1 MRRPSS
7 LSGAAS
13 LPPEE
18 HDPAFLA
25 DFFFTQAFPLSLLAR
40 KTHSDKEA
48 AHCPSWLSLS
58 KGEKESGY
66 QACPVPAERS
76 RDSSP
81 SPLHAVSAPR
91 RHDTQKVPQHLGPS
105 AASPTRL
112 QGDDKLH
119 APSETVSEH
128 WTDSMLTE
136 QASRLTLADPETT
149 EPARKEPFASA
160 QEGIRLQPRPTCVA
174 CHGETAAVGGSD
186 GVILLLRRPRACL
199 PLLPLARVHLP
210 SSPFSSSSFSSS
222 FSPSAASHCSLGE
235 FPSSVRSLFLFD
247 CGDSLPHLSPLL
259 FVGTG
264 EGLVWLLPAGL
275 LRVPRRPAVRDNL
288 RRSQAPRL
296 FAQHYPGEQGETP
309 SETLSAYSSSSSS
322 LSSFSSCFAS
332 SFPGVL
338 EAGPALW
345 FPLFRTRHSLNT
357 PAKASFSEEL
367 QKLRLEGG
375 SAGAGD
381 PQPQEEDRLKSHR
394 ESPPEKAKEPS
405 VTALLVCESP
415 ETSAGEE
422 GRFAQRQSCKD
433 EVSAF
438 RQSATRPLILGSEQ
452 SSPDSRGAA
461 SLTSSLRP
469 NRTPALSLFVFKG
482 DAAGG
487 LTRARVTFSPAAS
500 LPLSS
505 GSSGHPLASSPP
517 LDGALEASPRE
528 RPETEQAH
536 PARRRGV
543 WGTGAHAVCVE
554 VVEEGI
560 VLISG
565 ENTEAGRLAEPRRDA
580 STGPVASLAFFPPSW
595 QLSSCSRRSEQDA
608 SWDMRPE
615 AGDDATRALK
625 DAWFADSHSLW
636 KGEGEEAVG
645 GGRAEIGQRRG
656 RPAKDL
662 LVVSGQRRNVAV
674 WGACGTQQLSIHPI
688 GSRPHAGTFASV
700 LAPDVLSPAQQTL
713 ASSGAAQGF
722 GKDPRDA
729 SRLQTVAIFSARPG
743 GRVWVADSNSGSV
756 QTTLRLAPTN
766 AASSRSSS
774 SFAESEGRRPGA
786 SRVNGKDGEGQRKE
800 ETAASKPPREASE
813 LASGTRPALHRLSH
827 LTGSCFLSWS
837 TVEDTN
843 FPCSAFSSSA
853 SETLTARKQA
863 GAGPV
868 CGESPRS
875 GTSASASPPSWPE
888 TGRQPGGAE
897 ERPAPGSLRAGLDAL
912 TDTLSPTRS
921 IASPLQP
928 TAPQQASHLHMRDDV
943 GLSLS
948 SPSSRACLPPQL
960 PTAFAGEKP
969 AGTRALWKED
979 GAEHSGR
986 RGEAVATGGALETKT
1001 EAVASSS
1008 VAERVLLVD
1017 VGKIRVRREWRLPGG
1032 AVHAAV
1038 HAHVGG
1044 LEALFLV
1051 AGPAESRGRRGSSSD
1066 GISSQQRGET
1076 ATARGDRDGQARGA
1090 ARERKATRDEAPDGE
1105 AAMTLGDAGASAHQR
1120 IDAPDNEERRTAEE
1134 MGTPAAG
1141 FAAVDGAEG
1150 TWLREEGRVGVA
1162 LDDRCFL
1169 LCTLAFGEHKRVVA
1183 TQLLSALGAAFPAEA
1198 HAWRTPGGR
1207 RPSLSETSRETHR
1220 IGRECPDATRRSGG
1234 LQTGTGF
1241 QAGFP
1246 ENGGA
1251 WRHDSIRPEEPCPG
1265 LTRRTPSPDRPS
1277 SFPLSAP
1284 LPLPVS
1290 VSLEAF
1296 DSDPENETLFLS
1308 SPSVLVDQGG
1318 PENRRRD
1325 RDDSAGGVGF
1335 LGSNAHWN
1343 GHLIRLPPPLVS
1355 SSCSSS
1361 FYALSPPSPI
1371 LDSCNLRIQD
1381 LSLSLTGWTEA
1392 ALAYCLA
1399 YAVDESALLS
1409 DWSIPAVFL
1418 RSRRFAPAR
1427 ASSHNLGQERGG
1439 PSDLSSP
1446 FSPFSSSSFPLP
1458 SHALPLSSPTASRAG
1473 RGDVSPLDALKNRDS
1488 GVSFSTSS
1496 SGRRPSA
1503 VPEGSLA
1510 ELASRRA
1517 HAVLRFLLPLIRV
1530 AAPMLEMP
1538 LFSSVSVSAAQAR
1551 SGLEF
1556 NSPLRG
1562 LRTDQREAE
1571 SRSWKG
1577 GETREN
1583 VQEVGGKTAES
1594 AGFQEGEK
1602 RQEGGVLETSRRWGV
1617 EHRVGHHAGG
1627 QKADRCESTSR
1638 GPEVS
1643 LFFCPSF
1650 FRTYFAPQGCTA
1662 PVPGDSFFA
1671 AQTYLPVS
1679 VKETTVSSS
1688 VPLSSFLSLLRH
1700 FAATV
1705 EALEALT
1712 CATVASAASF
1722 PLRNFPPARPV
1733 SASRVR
1739 QRVACQPH
1747 TPKTRSSS
1755 ASSSSSLSPEVSLG
1769 DRGETAVSLWRD
1781 TTVSGSRAASL
1792 WPCAVDPL
1800 RASLPRRASLFSL
1813 HLGAD
1818 ARRKP
1823 LPQLR
1828 SPLAGPLLK
1837 LPLRLS
1843 QSKVAKLKKRVLLLT
1858 SWLLDKEES
1867 WNRSRSAKMSQ
1878 TYVHCLHAAACVGL
1892 AERQQ
1897 RTRSRR
1903 GDQEARIFSPFQNA
1917 SPFLFSSG
1925 LDCDT
1930 DSPLPPHWFPPAK
1943 ISSASASFKARAV
1956 SPCRSSARTR
1966 SHVRE
1971 TKGETCRGLPERKE
1985 NHTQSSDRGLSDSNG
2000 LAPTSAPVTPPTS
2013 SSTPS
2018 AFQDVTALRSCI
2030 GQPLAST
2037 ELPNT
2042 CFTPSLSGCSSPAAS
2057 SFASFASSSP
2067 AASSSS
2073 FSSSSSSSSSSA
2085 SSSSTSSS
2093 ASSSSTSS
2101 SSSSSSSSTSSS
2113 SSSSFSFS
2121 SSASSSS
2128 SSSSSSLSSSSSS
2141 SLSSSSSSSPV
2152 SFSSSVPSSCSLASS
2167 RPVFQSAEDGAL
2179 GQAEVQCAGE
2189 AEISNVETKPLD
2201 DAAALFSASREMHAH
2216 RDDLRGPEP
2225 APREGPRNASVA
2237 FPREGSDPGV
2247 SAGGL
2252 LHTVAAASHA
2262 ATTALLGAA
2271 TSLPLP
2277 DSPAFSS
2284 FANPLR
2290 EGNTRQGSLFSPLGR
2305 DEEGI
2310 RGAWTLAADGVFV
2323 STLVE
2328 THAASPPPS
2337 LSSAFS
2343 SLFRGAVGKGTA
2355 NQEREG
2361 GGVSSAVGASPRVP
2375 EDCLASGASPK
2386 SRDLPAQA
2394 DGENEEATRPPPTS
2408 RPAIPSIGDARRGGA
2423 PTMAQLA
2430 FHAEKETRS
2439 NAGHAAV
2446 EAAAALGV
2454 SAAGA
2459 AGAAAAFA
2467 VSEAAA
2473 AAGAAYGKVASTVF
2487 QQSAGV
2493 AARGAAEEPG
2503 LHQIGSTLFKYFWG
2517 DEASRAG
2524 SLRAGSSQEE
2534 ATPASSPLAAG
2545 TKAPPSSTSASPQS
2559 LVSPKRLAA
2568 LAPAAAP
2575 SPSTRCGAS
2584 PLSSQ
2589 CPGHLEHARGEP
2601 SSSQLSGSD
2610 GRVSEAREDERAASD
2625 SPGACRS
2632 SLVSPLRG
2640 GGAGQGGLEE
2650 REALAARAGAATE
2663 QTEGGEEGAE
2673 RHRNSEDAEGRT
2685 HACSEESC
2693 RTGSPALAPQA
2704 RAGDGLLSRVLETA
2718 RRGKDEVERP
2728 TRGGGDDA
2736 RFNDL
2741 GRVWRA
2747 RGREDVTSFLKDE
2760 TLTASSI
2767 ATAAAALFEL
2777 LALLATACAQDKLD
2791 SASNPRRGST
2801 LSSRRASANSS
2812 CSSSSLAPSP
2822 SPPGGFV
2829 AEGVAGG
2836 ARRGACDAAESRAKT
2851 RDVSFLWPAL
2861 GVPWHVSAASL
2872 CESHRALSG
2881 GFSAWLPDSVST
2893 ATDAVSPA
2901 SASHAVAIWMRE
2913 QKSEP
2918 SGIILPGAS
2927 SVSPRLSSACGSA
2940 ALPLSCPVAEV
2951 FEERD
2956 ALVFCHCFFRPE
2968 AGFAAAAS
2976 RGRRDSSAQD
2986 RRSTELCLHAIL
2998 EAVDRVIF
3006 VANGLGWFRVCAL
3019 MASWWRDTEAS
3030 QAVSRNEAPGSLSFA
3045 RALLGAEPQLKYL
3058 PLAAA
3063 VYELCVGSRGP
3074 LQFWRAGGEGR
3085 EETESVGDSEES
3097 RDADTDEEEE
3107 ERHFN
3112 DVFGE
3117 EEQSHRTVGFG
3128 AMESG
3133 DEKAQG
3139 APVGRESETEE
3150 GARETFERDTV
3161 ERRGERLEDG
3171 EQETPRRGRGR
3182 GRLDGVGEAE
3192 NQPEMTVERG
3202 TLTATVEIPSVWRK
3216 PRETGS
3222 NFQERTCGASA
3233 KKRHS
3238 NHVLLSTKRT
3248 LVSSAG
3254 SSAHLSVVQR
3264 ATVTSQIE
3272 ILATACVAAFPAV
3285 LPWNVLAWIFR
3296 GAFSVQKR
3304 MVKEGE
3310 EATLWR
3316 GTPRGRATSLPA
3328 VLEREVL
3335 FNSPDGVW
3343 VRLVSHLLGAA
3354 GFADE
3359 ATLERPRDAGEHTR
3373 RTTQRDTQSLSFLYA
3388 VSSGGSQ
3395 RRADLSSSS
3404 FRASVSSGACLL
3416 FLPLAGLQLFRRYLA
3431 RLRCSSSLPRLRLP
3445 GLQSLLA
3452 LQAHFHLL
3460 GLSAHARRETHF
3472 PSLCRNSSSFSPNGA
3487 ESHSSR
3493 PSHRI
3498 VPPSSFAASASD
3510 SPHQQKETG
3519 GERIRTSNHPEHSQ
3533 ECSDTSTQLL
3543 PSSGSSLDAAVLSHS
3558 RESASPAWCASQPL
3572 PGRAS
3577 PHFWGPECS
3586 GGFDGEAAG
3595 SVGAFMSS
3603 LVEDAALASSNLE
3616 NPMLLHPFSR
3626 EVPEPTSQD
3635 SARASSRGCAAGTPP
3650 SVSSSRST
3658 SPPRDSLASLPSFA
3672 ASSVAS
3678 AFGSFAGSAS
3688 VSFAHSTGERSRAPA
3703 LGQETQ
3709 TDGPRERREAQEQ
3722 LGDAQVSEQGETGGT
3737 DLERPICVRGRD
3749 GDSGEQ
3755 EGNSENLVPGRRP
3768 DRETDVEKELA
3779 ALFSLLEAALSLGSA
3794 LHVCRLLSRHI
3805 LPRLLAS
3812 LVPSTSSA
3820 SPFRPSSVSLPWMNN
3835 GKSGSAF
3842 SRDERQGLTAAE
3854 LSRGSKEGG
3863 REGEGERD
3871 ALSESGRLEGSG
3883 REEESKAADSARAS
3897 KSESRQTGR
3906 SVAEGVS
3913 HAGEGRVCENREEHG
3928 KRAREILQVCL
3939 LRCAAFLAEGLAQTS
3954 FLPQSQEGD
3963 ERRNREARSRGERS
3977 GEEERGSDGG
3987 GTQQESAGG
3996 VSSGFSS
4003 LSVAAEELE
4012 TNATSG
4018 KGAVYPCSLSSSAQT
4033 KTPSGLSL
4041 DEVVNCFFLLHAAL
4055 QALEARREESVTT
4068 ARGKEGVNPARDE
4081 TETASQAPCRAN
4093 VRPADLVLL
4102 LLAASACHP
4111 GLAAF
4116 TATNRACERGNETR
4130 KETRT
4135 EGTREGEREQDSG
4148 GVGEGRDLHPKQ
4160 RGKGGEAE
4168 NRERS
4173 PPRRR
4178 REMSRTLFPADG
4190 EDASEAGDLSGW
4202 RVAVRGDSEETEEAR
4217 EGREEQTLFR
4227 ERQNAPTSDTSP
4239 PQSALHVAFFS
4250 HASRGA
4256 PRGAYRASPLNDRTP
4271 PSSVLSCAFSPV
4283 ASSSSSSSRWSPTES
4298 RDVFDDA
4305 EKSGSEFS
4313 CEDARG
4319 SAGTQDDESRAG
4331 EPPAETPE
4339 SLLEVLLAPPSSDPL
4354 RSLLE
4359 RSSAFFKERGE
4370 GEDRSA
4376 REVQGE
4382 RGARSERGRQD
4393 AGREETEADDEKMME
4408 GKTADGEGRCKAE
4421 ANRERRCACEVDKHS
4436 SECMQIVDWAR
4447 GCFGPPSPC
4456 RHFAMATLLKL
4467 LERRASGGSSVHH
4480 TLGSSPSPWFSRAP
4494 QFLDA
4499 EKEACVLGDGK
4510 AGGDGEDKS
4519 DERDGGIALLTPEP
4533 VQRAV
4538 AIPVS
4543 VHLAFLS
4550 RAHALLAAIS
4560 SHQRLHVASASKDR
4574 GVEEQGSA
4582 DRGKTVRLVPDPGV
4596 LDLLTCVQKRAGPMP
4611 SPASENVAPIPSGE
4625 ERFVSRSRNEEEC
4638 FASPGGN
4645 GETVRREALCRRPV
4659 CSASSAFLLP
4669 AADAPGKTSSVPFFL
4684 SPISPS
4690 HAAPG
4695 DFWRLLSGLALA
4707 ARGREPPWLLPAAA
4721 DAARFASEDSHA
4733 EGELNLRAWGDG
4745 RGLRGGAQPDSFS
4758 RQSGGQR
4765 SSLRDSQL
4773 LAGALATLE
4782 APRAPRPCDGVCG
4795 ASEGQGDLFPAE
4807 ECLYTG
4813 KADQPST
4820 PGESVPGG
4828 PARKD
4833 ELRRDLRV
4841 AASWQTQR
4849 AAAHSASSPLSQG
4862 SAAAFAPSQPLGA
4875 KGVFSGGGA
4884 CVRGVGKAHRGPFP
4898 REGEPGCEPWAK
4910 LHAAV
4915 GGKGAALPLGVSES
4929 AESSERFLIRR
4940 KEALQDLAVRSRCD
4954 RRLPQRG
4961 ANLESSTVAALAA
4974 LEETMQK
4981 KWNRSFATR
4990 EGEFHAAPRE
5000 DAKVRQEREGSE
5012 RKAIEKNTRERK
5024 KGTREERKEKERAE
5038 KNEETELSGDE
5049 LPFGSPGRRGVCGD
5063 TAEENG
5069 KSGTGEQVRTAH
5081 PVPVSSRQSSER
5093 SSLTSPSPGNG
5104 QTRHVFS
5111 HPLA

>member
-1 MRRPSS
+1 
-7 LSGAAS
+7 
-13 LPPEE
+13 
-18 HDPAFLA
+18 
-25 DFFFTQAFPLSLLAR
+25 
-40 KTHSDKEA
+40 
-48 AHCPSWLSLS
+48 
-58 KGEKESGY
+58 
-66 QACPVPAERS
+66 
-76 RDSSP
+76 
-81 SPLHAVSAPR
+81 
-91 RHDTQKVPQHLGPS
+91 
-105 AASPTRL
+105 
-112 QGDDKLH
+112 
-119 APSETVSEH
+119 
-128 WTDSMLTE
+128 MLTE

-174 CHGETAAVGGSD
+174 CHGETAAFIFRLRPSLRLRSPLRFLR
-186 GVILLLRRPRACL
+186 LLLHIAL
-199 PLLPLARVHLP
+199 WAN
-210 SSPFSSSSFSSS
+210 
-222 FSPSAASHCSLGE
+222 SLQA
-235 FPSSVRSLFLFD
+235 FVRSFCLTAAILSLTFRLF
-247 CGDSLPHLSPLL
+247 CLSELGKASSGFSRPD
-259 FVGTG
+259 FSGSHDAPPSETTSG
-264 EGLVWLLPAGL
+264 A
-275 LRVPRRPAVRDNL
+275 RRRPA
-288 RRSQAPRL
+288 
-296 FAQHYPGEQGETP
+296 
-309 SETLSAYSSSSSS
+309 SS
-322 LSSFSSCFAS
+322 
-332 SFPGVL
+332 
-338 EAGPALW
+338 
-345 FPLFRTRHSLNT
+345 RNITQ
-357 PAKASFSEEL
+357 L

-1755 ASSSSSLSPEVSLG
+1755 ASSSSSLSPE
-1769 DRGETAVSLWRD
+1769 
-1781 TTVSGSRAASL
+1781 
-1792 WPCAVDPL
+1792 
-1800 RASLPRRASLFSL
+1800 
-1813 HLGAD
+1813 
-1818 ARRKP
+1818 
-1823 LPQLR
+1823 
-1828 SPLAGPLLK
+1828 
-1837 LPLRLS
+1837 
-1843 QSKVAKLKKRVLLLT
+1843 
-1858 SWLLDKEES
+1858 
-1867 WNRSRSAKMSQ
+1867 
-1878 TYVHCLHAAACVGL
+1878 
-1892 AERQQ
+1892 
-1897 RTRSRR
+1897 
-1903 GDQEARIFSPFQNA
+1903 
-1917 SPFLFSSG
+1917 
-1925 LDCDT
+1925 
-1930 DSPLPPHWFPPAK
+1930 
-1943 ISSASASFKARAV
+1943 
-1956 SPCRSSARTR
+1956 
-1966 SHVRE
+1966 
-1971 TKGETCRGLPERKE
+1971 
-1985 NHTQSSDRGLSDSNG
+1985 
-2000 LAPTSAPVTPPTS
+2000 
-2013 SSTPS
+2013 
-2018 AFQDVTALRSCI
+2018 
-2030 GQPLAST
+2030 
-2037 ELPNT
+2037 
-2042 CFTPSLSGCSSPAAS
+2042 
-2057 SFASFASSSP
+2057 
-2067 AASSSS
+2067 
-2073 FSSSSSSSSSSA
+2073 
-2085 SSSSTSSS
+2085 
-2093 ASSSSTSS
+2093 
-2101 SSSSSSSSTSSS
+2101 
-2113 SSSSFSFS
+2113 
-2121 SSASSSS
+2121 
-2128 SSSSSSLSSSSSS
+2128 
-2141 SLSSSSSSSPV
+2141 
-2152 SFSSSVPSSCSLASS
+2152 
-2167 RPVFQSAEDGAL
+2167 SAEDGAL